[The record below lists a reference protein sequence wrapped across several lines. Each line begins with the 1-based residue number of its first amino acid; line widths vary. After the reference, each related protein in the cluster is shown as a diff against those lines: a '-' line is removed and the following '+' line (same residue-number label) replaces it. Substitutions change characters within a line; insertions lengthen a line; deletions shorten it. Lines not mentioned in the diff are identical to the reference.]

1 MHNAEPIFVDA
12 VAWIALFNQRDSL
25 HAQAVRV
32 RAELYRQKAR
42 LFTTEF
48 VLLETADALTS
59 PLLRTAVARLIA
71 ELKRQNAVRVIP
83 VSSELIDAGLDLY
96 ARRPDKEWSLTD
108 CISFAVMEQEGCSV
122 ALTQDHHFVQAGYG
136 ILL

>member
-1 MHNAEPIFVDA
+1 MS
-12 VAWIALFNQRDSL
+12 LNQRDTL
-25 HAQAVRV
+25 HAQTVKIRS
-32 RAELYRQKAR
+32 ELYRQKAR

-59 PLLRTAVARLIA
+59 PILRTGVAMLIA
-71 ELKRQNAVRVIP
+71 ELRRQTAVRVIP
-83 VSSELIDAGLDLY
+83 VTSALIDSGLDLY

-108 CISFAVMEQEGCSV
+108 CISFAVMDAEECSV
-122 ALTQDHHFVQAGYG
+122 ALTQDHHFVQEGYR